1 MREVIE
7 TILKINSTKIEML
20 KVNGFEIVYMNKCQ
34 VIKIPIE
41 NLKNECNKAR
51 TQCLNWKIRLRN

>member
-20 KVNGFEIVYMNKCQ
+20 KVNGFEVVYMNKCLL
-34 VIKIPIE
+34 
-41 NLKNECNKAR
+41 NKNPYRKS
-51 TQCLNWKIRLRN
+51 QK